1 MEQCKKEICTKR
13 CVFSKC
19 ADADF
24 DYQEN
29 LLSYDDDLLKVIR
42 CSVNNFVV
50 NTAYQ
55 NSTITVYGKT
65 KITLTYVSESNGCI
79 SCAEFEEDFEKS
91 FQTDSDCGDLLL
103 AAKIINKFSNCRVIN
118 QRRIDIHDSFS
129 VSVCAYAPCNASM
142 TDSAKDIMIDKQ
154 KIEYISVIGSA
165 YVKSEFEEEAEV
177 TDGEAIRKIINVF
190 TDAYCS
196 ETKIIADK
204 MLVKTKLRFSVLY
217 TADSDK
223 INDVRRCEKTTEI
236 STIVDI
242 NGISEDD
249 IAIVIAKSG
258 NLFFKTKTDGKNNL
272 TIIDLAGDINLSCTV
287 YRKQSDYLSDDA
299 YSVNR
304 DVKNTF
310 SPIEL
315 DVDYKLIK
323 ESFSSKE
330 KFEFDSVDISEILD
344 LDVSLSADKCI
355 ELSAFVLTEN
365 SEILF
370 ISDKKQIEFDKF
382 QDCSAY
388 ISSYDYVIKSKNVI
402 ELRFVV
408 AYTALKY
415 KQSSFNLLSDVE
427 LTSSGEYESPALAV
441 YFADKNERLWDIAK
455 CFRTS
460 VDLIKK
466 ENELTD
472 DTLDAKR
479 ILLIPGM

>member
-1 MEQCKKEICTKR
+1 M
-13 CVFSKC
+13 
-19 ADADF
+19 
-24 DYQEN
+24 
-29 LLSYDDDLLKVIR
+29 
-42 CSVNNFVV
+42 
-50 NTAYQ
+50 
-55 NSTITVYGKT
+55 
-65 KITLTYVSESNGCI
+65 
-79 SCAEFEEDFEKS
+79 
-91 FQTDSDCGDLLL
+91 
-103 AAKIINKFSNCRVIN
+103 
-118 QRRIDIHDSFS
+118 
-129 VSVCAYAPCNASM
+129 
-142 TDSAKDIMIDKQ
+142 
-154 KIEYISVIGSA
+154 
-165 YVKSEFEEEAEV
+165 
-177 TDGEAIRKIINVF
+177 
-190 TDAYCS
+190 
-196 ETKIIADK
+196 
-204 MLVKTKLRFSVLY
+204 
-217 TADSDK
+217 
-223 INDVRRCEKTTEI
+223 
-236 STIVDI
+236 
-242 NGISEDD
+242 
-249 IAIVIAKSG
+249 
-258 NLFFKTKTDGKNNL
+258 FFKTKTDGKNNL